1 MALRSSGLHD
11 AAHGG
16 RLTRADLRAALSHP
30 NVAAFLRVI
39 RNGESSQE
47 ESAYRLENGGRI
59 LPECPVEHPS
69 KGLKSPPGRAFGAYQ
84 FLASTWAGLVRQYGF
99 ESMSPQCQDE
109 AAIALCMERRAVEPI
124 IAGDLDDAF
133 RRLNSPTSMWTS
145 LPGGSEPNRLT
156 SAAYRTFT
164 EWQRRL
170 APAAPVTDP
179 DAWQR
184 DEHYGEVVTE
194 STINPVPSV
203 DAQEAHMAP
212 LIPVALAAIQAF
224 GPQLLALIPQFGSL
238 LGSGSDVQVRNVKL
252 ATAAV
257 DAVVK
262 ATGSN
267 NLQAAIETMQRDPEA
282 AKAGQ
287 IAAAEVLALVEVG
300 GGIVE
305 ARKAS
310 YDPGQVAWWMNPAVI
325 VAIAVLP
332 LVYMVVSAVVFGVGG
347 QAWSDDVKTLTVT
360 AILSGA
366 LGSITGF
373 FLGSSLGSQ
382 RKTSMF
388 GKE

>member
-1 MALRSSGLHD
+1 MN
-11 AAHGG
+11 
-16 RLTRADLRAALSHP
+16 RADLRAALSHP

-194 STINPVPSV
+194 SIINPVPSP
-203 DAQEAHMAP
+203 DAQEANMAP
-212 LIPVALAAIQAF
+212 LILPLLQVAAQFL
-224 GPQLLALIPQFGSL
+224 PQIAGLF
-238 LGSGSDVQVRNVKL
+238 GSGSEVANRNL
-252 ATAAV
+252 AAGKVLAEGIVAA
-257 DAVVK
+257 
-262 ATGSN
+262 TNSP
-267 NLQAAIETMQRDPEA
+267 NLQAAVEKMASGDTEA
-282 AKAGQ
+282 IKAAN
-287 IAAAEVLALVEVG
+287 AAVAEVCPSLFEVG
-300 GGIVE
+300 SGGIDG
-305 ARKAS
+305 ARKANAAPEVPLWFDRAFIVGLVLMAAVFMLLADVFYAHPDN
-310 YDPGQVAWWMNPAVI
+310 YDSNIRTQI
-325 VAIAVLP
+325 VTAVLGF
-332 LVYMVVSAVVFGVGG
+332 AGIVG
-347 QAWSDDVKTLTVT
+347 AY
-360 AILSGA
+360 
-366 LGSITGF
+366 
-373 FLGSSLGSQ
+373 FLGSSFGSQ
-382 RKTSMF
+382 RKTNIIA